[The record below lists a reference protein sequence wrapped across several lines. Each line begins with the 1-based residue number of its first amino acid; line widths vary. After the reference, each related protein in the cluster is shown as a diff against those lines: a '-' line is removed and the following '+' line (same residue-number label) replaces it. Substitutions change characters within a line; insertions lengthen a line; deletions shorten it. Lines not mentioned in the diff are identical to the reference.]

1 MRRKRAPK
9 YLRLGAPPGVAR
21 PRVRRLETEAV
32 RFALRAPLRFYRDE
46 GRALTGF
53 EAGRVSGIAAPLTTS
68 EALEIAER
76 FGFRFSGCAPKRL
89 IVAALY
95 DALLIE
101 PEFDATGRLV
111 APRFVYR
118 PAKKRFVRK
127 DKEEKTR

>member
-1 MRRKRAPK
+1 M
-9 YLRLGAPPGVAR
+9 
-21 PRVRRLETEAV
+21 
-32 RFALRAPLRFYRDE
+32 
-46 GRALTGF
+46 TGF